1 PDAAPAWASAPS
13 RRSRSPHPRSS
24 MDDEVHIASFIVRH
38 RPDAL
43 ASIERLVAETAGA
56 EVAAR
61 EKGRCIILHE
71 CGGTREL
78 LACMDAVQALAGVV
92 GVSLVYHHAEPRS
105 ALDDVLKPDAGEE
118 SRL

>member
-1 PDAAPAWASAPS
+1 
-13 RRSRSPHPRSS
+13 
-24 MDDEVHIASFIVRH
+24 MDDEVHIASFIVHH

-43 ASIERLVAETAGA
+43 AAIEHLAAATPGA
-56 EVAAR
+56 EIAAR
-61 EKGRCIILHE
+61 EAGRAILLHE
-71 CGGTREL
+71 GGGTREL

-105 ALDDVLKPDAGEE
+105 ALGDIVEPSAEQG